1 MAAAAYPLL
10 EAAAVRLLAAL
21 GVTVV
26 AGAAGEKAIEAVR
39 KRKEEADNAKTT
51 PIARTEAQTKA
62 KEKCKECPPDK
73 GTLVT
78 RNWNMS
84 DASRAYQ
91 ARITGFAPYT
101 EWNFGGLDFDG
112 FKSAECM
119 LQEAKALYD
128 QFFDPEDGQPKFFFS
143 LSGGERKIVRQAQAQ
158 SAVVAAGSPS
168 RLTWYF
174 MQPLS
179 YRYFARRFAAE
190 GVAAVTLFQ
199 P

>member
-1 MAAAAYPLL
+1 MAAAAPILI
-10 EAAAVRLLAAL
+10 EAAL
-21 GVTVV
+21 GRLLVALGLTV
-26 AGAAGEKAIEAVR
+26 AGGAAIDQVR
-39 KRKEEADNAKTT
+39 KRKEEADNTRTA

-84 DASRAYQ
+84 DVSRAYQ
-91 ARITGFAPYT
+91 ARITGFAPRT
-101 EWNFGGLDFDG
+101 EWSFGGLDFDG
-112 FKSAECM
+112 FRSSECM

-128 QFFDPEDGQPKFFFS
+128 QFFDPEDGQPKFFFT

-158 SAVVAAGSPS
+158 SAVVIASSPA

-174 MQPLS
+174 MQPIS
-179 YRYFARRFAAE
+179 YRYFTRRFVTE

>member
-1 MAAAAYPLL
+1 MAAPAVILI
-10 EAAAVRLLAAL
+10 EAAATRLLAAL
-21 GVTVV
+21 GLTVV
-26 AGAAGEKAIEAVR
+26 AGAAGETAINEVR

-51 PIARTEAQTKA
+51 PIARAETQTKA

-84 DASRAYQ
+84 DVSRAYQ

-112 FKSAECM
+112 FKSSECM

-128 QFFDPEDGQPKFFFS
+128 QFFDPEDGQPKFFFT
-143 LSGGERKIVRQAQAQ
+143 LSGGERKIVVQAQAQ
-158 SAVVAAGSPS
+158 SAVAVASPPA

-174 MQPLS
+174 MQPIS
-179 YRYFARRFAAE
+179 YRYFARRFALE
-190 GVAAVTLFQ
+190 GVAAVTLLQ